1 MTIAGEGVGGFVLH
15 ILFYSFEGF
24 TCKDPSCSMRVV
36 LAYKM
41 NSSHIKRHRREG
53 ERCLY

>member
-24 TCKDPSCSMRVV
+24 ACKDPSCSMRVV

-41 NSSHIKRHRREG
+41 NSSHIKRHRRKG